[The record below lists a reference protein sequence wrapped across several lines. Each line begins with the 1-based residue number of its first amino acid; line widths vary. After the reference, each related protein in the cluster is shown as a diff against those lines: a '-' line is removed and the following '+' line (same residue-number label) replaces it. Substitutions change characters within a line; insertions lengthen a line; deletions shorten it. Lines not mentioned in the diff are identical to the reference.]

1 MHYSRLCSGGQLLKG
16 DSQGLRK
23 DAYDARRICNWF
35 TEGFD
40 TADLKDAQFLKL
52 KIVILEV
59 GGISTSIVF
68 TRGCLRALV
77 AMVDFKYSETTLI
90 ESTFAEALTNGRN
103 MDLNYTSEEESFRQ
117 FHD

>member
-1 MHYSRLCSGGQLLKG
+1 
-16 DSQGLRK
+16 
-23 DAYDARRICNWF
+23 
-35 TEGFD
+35 
-40 TADLKDAQFLKL
+40 
-52 KIVILEV
+52 
-59 GGISTSIVF
+59 
-68 TRGCLRALV
+68 LV